1 MNKPHYVV
9 EQQSDND
16 IEFSLK
22 VIARFDYQEDAD
34 RLVEAKQ
41 IAHDLEKKAS
51 TNTTKYNYFSLWR
64 DEPIHLR
71 K

>member
-9 EQQSDND
+9 EQRADD
-16 IEFSLK
+16 DLEFSMT

>member
-51 TNTTKYNYFSLWR
+51 TNTTKYNYFSVWR
-64 DEPIHLR
+64 E

>member
-34 RLVEAKQ
+34 RLVEAKK
-41 IAHDLEKKAS
+41 IAHDLELQAS
-51 TNTTKYNYFSLWR
+51 TKNTKYNYFSVWR
-64 DEPIHLR
+64 E